1 MTHSFRLFKELIY
14 CLTPKERILL
24 RRRLEANIEYPDKN
38 KSRDLLKIVLNSPEL
53 TKIDV
58 ENKLYGRTRSV
69 AFSKLIERAIE
80 KIDEVFIGFARDS
93 ISIYSEAP
101 CNRCSTGERPVCGF
115 PRSRQERAVRVPVQH
130 APQPGPRLPIM
141 NRVEQAGARRAR
153 RSHPFSSR
161 IEVRA
166 PVTDDPAGPES
177 GEWRSRAG
185 GYCLARS
192 N

>member
-24 RRRLEANIEYPDKN
+24 RRRLDANIEYPDKN

-93 ISIYSEAP
+93 ISIYSER
-101 CNRCSTGERPVCGF
+101 NYF
-115 PRSRQERAVRVPVQH
+115 
-130 APQPGPRLPIM
+130 
-141 NRVEQAGARRAR
+141 
-153 RSHPFSSR
+153 
-161 IEVRA
+161 
-166 PVTDDPAGPES
+166 
-177 GEWRSRAG
+177 
-185 GYCLARS
+185 
-192 N
+192 